1 MTCDE
6 VRSFK
11 VGEDVFLF
19 NPSLL
24 PAQVAT
30 PFVGLANLS
39 SGGPAE
45 SIRDMSFFVVHSLS
59 RVRLFVTPWT
69 AALQASLSLTIAQ
82 SLLKLKSPESVMP
95 SSHLILCH
103 LLLLSP
109 SIFPAS
115 GSFPLNRSSHK
126 VVKVLELQL
135 QPQSFQ

>member
-11 VGEDVFLF
+11 VGEDVFLC

-24 PAQVAT
+24 PAQMAT
-30 PFVGLANLS
+30 PFVALANVS

-45 SIRDMSFFVVHSLS
+45 SIRDRSFFVVHSLN
-59 RVRLFVTPWT
+59 RVQLFVTPWT
-69 AALQASLSLTIAQ
+69 AALQASLSLTISR

-103 LLLLSP
+103 LLLLLP

-115 GSFPLNRSSHK
+115 GSFPLNRSSHQ

-135 QPQSFQ
+135 QPQSFR